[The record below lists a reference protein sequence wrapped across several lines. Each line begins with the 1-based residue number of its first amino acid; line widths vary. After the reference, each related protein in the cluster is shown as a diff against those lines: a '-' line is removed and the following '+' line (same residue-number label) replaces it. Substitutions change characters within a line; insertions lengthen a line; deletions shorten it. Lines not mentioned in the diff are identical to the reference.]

1 MGMESGPRVFSVSEA
16 VRALNVVFPV
26 SWSLWTVEQVIEQ
39 LPRYCREIVERIDE
53 FQNEHRE
60 KNLRAVARLSEHPPT
75 PDEIRDGIRRGEV
88 ATVAFALDVLGRRS
102 ASRGDHAGAVDMFR
116 GAHEFFRQ
124 GNAAMRAS
132 RPMQQTVGNALASL
146 VPLGMAEVVGGR
158 MDLGALQTD
167 LVGFV
172 ASAWGSTP
180 PQYLLSID
188 EKLLDAVEI
197 ARTAMETEPVEHTEF
212 VRANVEHVLAL
223 DAPSR
228 LGRIRDHWQWLG
240 QDMAPTATF
249 RAVAVIQRPTDLA
262 SLLPDETW
270 TELRSAANDGGL
282 GAIADALAPREE
294 ALIAN
299 LKLRLG
305 DELMFREPAT
315 ELRFRNQTDRFFEEA
330 KGLLLRGDPRALDK
344 FRNIHF
350 HRRTHTAAK
359 EWYAYALS
367 RYGRPTDIYEIIHL
381 LQATINSPYFRMAR
395 GWTAHWN
402 LAAALRRVNTRE
414 AEALDVLLP
423 VLDNVEH
430 PAEALDMAL
439 LWAFEGDR
447 SSILDDLLLRSRYH
461 EAHLLAALRDGRSG
475 RELTER
481 RLLSHLRRISRII
494 EDPDHTFPDPR
505 EELSFSDLDRLT
517 RQCIEAGRVE
527 AGVEWFRQR
536 LSYGTARRMFKNW
549 ECAARLNEEAG
560 DLPAS
565 WTCRVRQWE
574 CTRRQRGLDP
584 RRKGA
589 ALRNLLAWSQK
600 NGFGGEGRAVLAEGW
615 RHTSMEEADVL
626 LWEERL
632 GTPPVARPEDTS
644 GSLNELQ
651 ITLPDEL
658 GVELQQPEAGDS
670 YRSRILVELCNGDE
684 KPLPPLTLQALAD
697 EPGLMFPGAAT
708 SVPALEPGK
717 RAVIEVPVEVMAGGG
732 DAVRIR
738 LKLRPEQRG
747 SRPLEQPATIKLV
760 TGWAPPRAALRTMT
774 TGPIPSVEG
783 TLFVGRGDELA
794 AIRDAFAGGTLRAL
808 RWLHGPPRIGKSSL
822 LRRAAGGLEG
832 HEVVI
837 LDFGSLP
844 STSRLTAEQ
853 AVRRLCRSVSR
864 DFGSRA
870 DLPEFELPLPGP
882 AEFEL
887 DPPWTV
893 FEDFLDLLR
902 KQAKAH
908 RLVLAMDGVDAMV
921 RRAADPNEALDD
933 SFMHWLQDLIEARQP
948 LLPLCAGNEPFDTT
962 RARLPSHA
970 LWADVRPLD
979 VGPLTR
985 KDVDQLAVEPVRGDG
1000 VRWLPLARN
1009 ELWELTDGHPW
1020 LTQWA
1025 LASVIDA
1032 IGRERR
1038 RVVGPGDVRRVG
1050 AMMET
1055 DPRVEQLRA
1064 AETAYDEARPLPD
1077 SDPPVDDIEI
1087 VVSEDGIPSIQHEPE
1102 PQTEV
1107 PVALMVDWENVKI
1120 SLIKALDN
1128 QPTHRLGQLRE
1139 LLDSEALALRL
1150 VDLAGKHGLVQQRWA
1165 VAAWDRP
1172 SFAGDQRAVKTARF
1186 WTDIAGDH
1194 KADAA
1199 DHVLREKIH
1208 YVLREHP
1215 TVKVFVI
1222 ATGDADFSAV
1232 VDTLLREGKKVVLWS
1247 ARDALAQSYKRFL
1260 GEDGLDLQW
1269 LDDLVFGEDALT
1281 SGTWKVVQFE

>member
-1 MGMESGPRVFSVSEA
+1 M
-16 VRALNVVFPV
+16 NVVFPV
-26 SWSLWTVEQVIEQ
+26 SWSLWDVEQVIEQ
-39 LPRYCREIVERIDE
+39 LPRYCREIVARIDD
-53 FQNEHRE
+53 FHSDHRE
-60 KNLRAVARLSEHPPT
+60 KNLGAVARLSEHPPT
-75 PDEIRDGIRRGEV
+75 PDEVREGIRRGEI

-102 ASRGDHAGAVDMFR
+102 SSRDEHGVAVDLFR

-132 RPMQQTVGNALASL
+132 RPMQQTIGNALGSF
-146 VPLGMAEVVGGR
+146 VPLGIAELVTGR
-158 MDLGALQTD
+158 MDLGELQAH
-167 LVGFV
+167 LIAFV
-172 ASAWGSTP
+172 TSAWGTTP
-180 PQYLLSID
+180 PQYMLSID
-188 EKLLDAVEI
+188 EKLLDAVET
-197 ARTAMETEPVEHTEF
+197 ARTAMEDEPVEHTEF
-212 VRANVEHVLAL
+212 VRTNVEHVLAL

-228 LGRIRDHWQWLG
+228 LSRIRDHWQWLG

-249 RAVAVIQRPTDLA
+249 RAVAVSQRPTDLRN
-262 SLLPDETW
+262 LLPEETW
-270 TELRSAANDGGL
+270 GALREAVNEGL
-282 GAIADALAPREE
+282 LASVAEALAPREE
-294 ALIAN
+294 VLIAN
-299 LKLRLG
+299 VRLRLG
-305 DELMFREPAT
+305 EELIFREPAT

-402 LAAALRRVNTRE
+402 LAAALRRVPTRE

-430 PAEALDMAL
+430 PGEALDMAL
-439 LWAFEGDR
+439 LWAFDGER
-447 SSILDDLLLRSRYH
+447 ESILDNLLLRSRYH
-461 EAHLLAALRDGRSG
+461 EAHLLAALRDHRGGRD
-475 RELTER
+475 LTDR
-481 RLLSHLRRISRII
+481 RLLSHFRRLSRMI

-517 RQCIEAGRVE
+517 RQCVESGLVE

-574 CTRRQRGLDP
+574 CTRRQRGLDA

-589 ALRNLLAWSQK
+589 SLRNLLAWAQK
-600 NGFGGEGRAVLAEGW
+600 NGFGGEGRSVLAEGW

-632 GTPPVARPEDTS
+632 GTSEPGRAEEGG
-644 GSLNELQ
+644 GSLTELQ

-658 GVELQQPEAGDS
+658 GVELQQPQEGDS

-684 KPLPPLTLQALAD
+684 KPLPALTLQALAD

-708 SVPALEPGK
+708 PVPALEPGK
-717 RAVIEVPVEVMAGGG
+717 RAIIEIPVEVMAGGG
-732 DAVRIR
+732 DSVRIR
-738 LKLRPEQRG
+738 LKLRPELRG

-760 TGWAPPRAALRTMT
+760 SGWTPPRAALRTMT
-774 TGPIPSVEG
+774 TGPISSVES
-783 TLFVGRGDELA
+783 TLFVGREDELA
-794 AIRDAFAGGTLRAL
+794 AIQEAFTGGTLRSL
-808 RWLHGPPRIGKSSL
+808 RWLHGPPRVGKSSL
-822 LRRAAGGLEG
+822 LRRAASGRDG
-832 HEVVI
+832 HEAVT

-844 STSRLTAEQ
+844 STIELTAEQ
-853 AVRRLCRSVSR
+853 AVRRLCRSISR

-870 DLPEFELPLPGP
+870 DLPELELPLPGP

-893 FEDFLDLLR
+893 FEDFLELLR
-902 KQAKAH
+902 KQSGAT
-908 RLVLAMDGVDAMV
+908 RLVLAMDGVDSMV
-921 RRAADPNEALDD
+921 RRAADPDDALDD
-933 SFMHWLQDLIEARQP
+933 SFLHWLRDLAEARQP
-948 LLPLCAGNEPFDTT
+948 LLPICAGNEPFDTT
-962 RARLPSHA
+962 RALLPS
-970 LWADVRPLD
+970 LPIWSDMRPLA

-985 KDVDQLAVEPVRGDG
+985 KDVDTLAVEPVRADG
-1000 VRWLPLARN
+1000 IRWLPVARQA
-1009 ELWELTDGHPW
+1009 LWELTDGHPW

-1025 LASVIDA
+1025 IASVLDA

-1038 RVVGPGDVRRVG
+1038 RVVGPADVKRAG
-1050 AMMET
+1050 AMMES
-1055 DPRVEQLRA
+1055 DPRVEQLRT
-1064 AETAYDEARPLPD
+1064 AETIYDEAGPMPD
-1077 SDPPVDDIEI
+1077 SDPSMDDIEI
-1087 VVSEDGIPSIQHEPE
+1087 VVSDDGIPAVRDEDMIT
-1102 PQTEV
+1102 TEI

-1120 SLIKALDN
+1120 SLIKALDK
-1128 QPTHRLGQLRE
+1128 QPTHRLGDLRE
-1139 LLDSEALALRL
+1139 LLNPEALALRL
-1150 VDLAGKHGLVQQRWA
+1150 VDLAGKHGLVRQRWA

-1215 TVKVFVI
+1215 EVRVFVI

-1232 VDTLLREGKKVVLWS
+1232 VDTLLRQGKRVVLWS
-1247 ARDALAQSYKRFL
+1247 ARDALAHSYKRFL
-1260 GEDGLDLQW
+1260 GEGGLTLEW

-1281 SGTWKVVQFE
+1281 SGTWKVIKLAPS

>member
-1 MGMESGPRVFSVSEA
+1 
-16 VRALNVVFPV
+16 LNVSFPV
-26 SWSLWTVEQVIEQ
+26 SWSIWTIEEVIEQ
-39 LPRYCREIVERIDE
+39 LPRYCREIVERIDD
-53 FQNEHRE
+53 FHDEHRE
-60 KNLRAVARLSEHPPT
+60 KNLRAVAGLSERSPT
-75 PDEIRDGIRRGEV
+75 PDEVRDGIRRGEI

-102 ASRGDHAGAVDMFR
+102 ARRDEHDVAVDMFG

-132 RPMQQTVGNALASL
+132 RPMQQTVGNALQSL
-146 VPLGMAEVVGGR
+146 VPLGMAEVIQQR
-158 MDLGALQTD
+158 MNLGELRD
-167 LVGFV
+167 HLVSFV
-172 ASAWGSTP
+172 ASAWGNTP

-188 EKLLDAVEI
+188 EKLLDAVET
-197 ARTAMETEPVEHTEF
+197 ARTAMEAEPVEHTEF

-228 LGRIRDHWQWLG
+228 LMRIRDHWHWLG

-249 RAVAVIQRPTDLA
+249 RAVSVIQRPTELA
-262 SLLPDETW
+262 SLLPEDTW
-270 TELRSAANDGGL
+270 EALKSATNSGQLSAV
-282 GAIADALAPREE
+282 AEALAPREE

-305 DELMFREPAT
+305 DELVYREPAT

-381 LQATINSPYFRMAR
+381 LQGTINSPYFRMAR

-402 LAAALRRVNTRE
+402 LASALRRVPTRE

-430 PAEALDMAL
+430 PGEALDMCL

-447 SSILDDLLLRSRYH
+447 EKVLDDLFLRSRYH
-461 EAHLLAALRDGRSG
+461 ESHLLAALRDGRSE

-481 RLLSHLRRISRII
+481 RLLAHLRRLSRII
-494 EDPDHTFPDPR
+494 EDPTHNFADPR

-600 NGFGGEGRAVLAEGW
+600 NGFGGEGRSVLAEGW

-632 GTPPVARPEDTS
+632 GTPPSARAGDAG

-658 GVELQQPEAGDS
+658 GVELQRPEAGDS
-670 YRSRILVELCNGDE
+670 YRSRILVELCNGDSR
-684 KPLPPLTLQALAD
+684 PLPPLTLQAFAD
-697 EPGLMFPGAAT
+697 EPGLMFPGAVT
-708 SVPALEPGK
+708 PVPALEPGK
-717 RAVIEVPVEVMAGGG
+717 RVIIEVPVEVMAGGG
-732 DAVRIR
+732 DQVRIR

-747 SRPLEQPATIKLV
+747 SRPLEQPAVVKLV
-760 TGWAPPRAALRTMT
+760 SGWSPPAASLRTMT

-783 TLFVGRGDELA
+783 TLFVGREEELVA
-794 AIRDAFAGGTLRAL
+794 LRDAIAGGTLRVL
-808 RWLHGPPRIGKSSL
+808 RWIHGPPRIGKSSL
-822 LRRAAGGLEG
+822 LRRAGTDLANAET
-832 HEVVI
+832 VI

-844 STSRLTAEQ
+844 STRSFTSPQ
-853 AVRRLCRSVSR
+853 AVRRLCRSIAR

-870 DLPEFELPLPGP
+870 DLPEMELPLPGP
-882 AEFEL
+882 AEFDL
-887 DPPWTV
+887 DPAWTV
-893 FEDFLDLLR
+893 FEDFLLLLL
-902 KQAKAH
+902 KQSGAE
-908 RLVLAMDGVDAMV
+908 RLVLAMDGVDTMV
-921 RRAADPNEALDD
+921 RRAADPEDELDD
-933 SFMHWLQDLIEARQP
+933 SFLHWLRDLVEARQP
-948 LLPLCAGNEPFDTT
+948 LLPVCAANEPFDTT
-962 RARLPSHA
+962 RARLPNQP
-970 LWADVRPLD
+970 LWADVRPLAL
-979 VGPLTR
+979 GALSR
-985 KDVDQLAVEPVRGDG
+985 KDVAALAVEPVRGDG
-1000 VRWLPLARN
+1000 IRWLPSAR
-1009 ELWELTDGHPW
+1009 EGLWALTDGHPW

-1025 LASVIDA
+1025 LSSVIDA

-1038 RVVGPGDVRRVG
+1038 RVVGPGDVHRV
-1050 AMMET
+1050 AASMES
-1055 DPRVEQLRA
+1055 DPRVEQLRV
-1064 AETAYDEARPLPD
+1064 AEAAYDEAEAPPD
-1077 SDPPVDDIEI
+1077 SDPSVDDIEI
-1087 VVSEDGIPSIQHEPE
+1087 IVSDDGMPAIQGEVATP
-1102 PQTEV
+1102 PEV

-1120 SLIKALDN
+1120 SLIKALDH
-1128 QPTHRLGQLRE
+1128 QPTHRLGTLRE
-1139 LLDSEALALRL
+1139 LLDPEALALRL
-1150 VDLAGKHGLVQQRWA
+1150 VDLAGSHGVVKQRWA

-1172 SFAGDQRAVKTARF
+1172 SFMGDQRAVKTARF

-1208 YVLREHP
+1208 YVLRDHP
-1215 TVKVFVI
+1215 SIKVFII

-1232 VDTLLREGKKVVLWS
+1232 VGTLLGEGKKVILWS
-1247 ARDALAQSYKRFL
+1247 ARDALAASYKRFL
-1260 GEDGLDLQW
+1260 GEDGLTLQW

-1281 SGTWKVVQFE
+1281 SGTWKIVTLD